1 MNYNKLLLDEL
12 RFVTYEKGDAA
23 LSDELL
29 VKAVTL
35 NENLQALGYA
45 LSPADVAAIAVSPSL
60 DGFYD
65 KVRGMMDTV
74 KAEPMYP
81 GFPQQVMEMDEAVFR
96 FHQLVHYFSTYGME
110 LLFGVDVKRGWL
122 PCEEDRSDPAA
133 EQTAVLRAKTVK
145 LLPVEDS

>member
-1 MNYNKLLLDEL
+1 M
-12 RFVTYEKGDAA
+12 
-23 LSDELL
+23 L